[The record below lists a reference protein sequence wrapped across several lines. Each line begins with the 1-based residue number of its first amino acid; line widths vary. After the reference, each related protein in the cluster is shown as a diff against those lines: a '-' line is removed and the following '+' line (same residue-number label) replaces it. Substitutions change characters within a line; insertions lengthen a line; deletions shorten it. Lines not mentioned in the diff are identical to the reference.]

1 MFLNM
6 LLPNVS
12 ITFSDI
18 FTVEKKK
25 ILINKEGN
33 SAAVITK
40 KEKKL

>member
-6 LLPNVS
+6 LLPNLS

-18 FTVEKKK
+18 FTVEKK